1 MSGFD
6 NMLHKY
12 IRKSLENELGKKN
25 IAKIQQELRSWYQ
38 IDLDEAII
46 QFEKLDRV
54 LASIYGKIPARALE
68 KRFMAPILDATSSK
82 KGITT
87 FTIKDSD
94 LRQLILAVI
103 GDDSFR
109 KIFDAMNGKTM
120 TLLDILEK
128 AKLDLSEQSQYRK
141 ADVLIKN
148 GLILESG
155 NIVGKGGRNVKTYQK
170 MFEEISITVD
180 KGNEI
185 QVVMGVDNKLV
196 LEKSLIMSTVFSS

>member
-1 MSGFD
+1 MTGLD
-6 NMLHKY
+6 NMIYKY
-12 IRKSLENELGKKN
+12 IKKSLENELGKKN
-25 IAKIQQELRSWYQ
+25 ITKIQQELQSWYQ

-54 LASIYGKIPARALE
+54 LTNIYGKIPARALE
-68 KRFMAPILDATSSK
+68 KKFISPILDATSSS
-82 KGITT
+82 KGTT
-87 FTIKDSD
+87 VFTIKDSE

-109 KIFDAMNGKTM
+109 KIFDAMNGKIM

-128 AKLDLSEQSQYRK
+128 AELDLSEQSQYRK

-148 GLILESG
+148 GLIVESG
-155 NIVGKGGRNVKTYQK
+155 SIIGKGGRNVKTYQK
-170 MFEEISITVD
+170 MFEEINITVD

-185 QVVMGVDNKLV
+185 QVVMTVDNKSV
-196 LEKSLIMSTVFSS
+196 LEKSLIMSTVSRS